1 MKVIRKVVRY
11 PVDVTDEDCEIL
23 GEAIKIIS
31 FLYNEMW
38 EMELNAVQ
46 ATDCRIAQRDELLNA
61 SNVLS
66 ILTNAEFVV

>member
-11 PVDVTDEDCEIL
+11 PVDVTDEDCEVL
-23 GEAIKIIS
+23 SEAIKIIS
-31 FLYNEMW
+31 SLYNEMW
-38 EMELNAVQ
+38 DMELYAVQ
-46 ATDCRIAQRDELLNA
+46 ATDHRIAQRDELLNA

>member
-11 PVDVTDEDCEIL
+11 PVDVTDEDCEVL
-23 GEAIKIIS
+23 SEAIKIIS
-31 FLYNEMW
+31 SLYNEMW

-46 ATDCRIAQRDELLNA
+46 ATDYRIAQRDELLNA
-61 SNVLS
+61 STVLS